1 MRWIDAMRKAITD
14 LCSAK
19 SGKSFSRQ
27 DLLQY
32 LEQIKHDAHVSP
44 EAKTPEE
51 TMSYY
56 LQKLR
61 DKGEV
66 EFVDYRGHYKVIGGT
81 LALMLSER
89 ERGKRR

>member
-1 MRWIDAMRKAITD
+1 MRKAITD

-32 LEQIKHDAHVSP
+32 LEQIKHDANVSP
-44 EAKTPEE
+44 TAKTPDQ
-51 TMSYY
+51 TMTYY
-56 LQKLR
+56 LEKLR
-61 DKGEV
+61 DKGEI
-66 EFVDYRGHYKVIGGT
+66 EFVDNRGHYKVIGGT

-89 ERGKRR
+89 ERGKGR